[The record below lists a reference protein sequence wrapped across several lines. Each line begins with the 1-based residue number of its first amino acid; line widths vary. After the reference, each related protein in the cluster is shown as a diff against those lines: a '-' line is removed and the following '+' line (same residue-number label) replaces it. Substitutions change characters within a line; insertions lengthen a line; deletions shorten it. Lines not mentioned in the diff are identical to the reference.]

1 MFTLGGM
8 LAERVR
14 EAELYQ
20 CIDGAR
26 VRCFACGHCCSIP
39 EGQAG
44 VCKVRFNRSG
54 KLFAPWGY
62 VACAQCDP
70 IEKKPFYHVR
80 PGSSAFSFG
89 MLGCDLHCPYCQNWE
104 ISQVVRDSQAGALTQ
119 EATPGDLVDRALRSG
134 ASAVIST
141 YNEPLITAEWAVSVF
156 REAKAAGLMTGFV
169 SNGNATP
176 RALEY
181 LRPWT
186 DLFKVDLKG
195 FEDSSYRRLGARL
208 EPVLDSIRRIHAMGF
223 WLEVVTLVVPGCNDS
238 SGELRRIAEFLAG
251 ISPAIPWHLTAF
263 HPDYK
268 MAESAATPV
277 ETLLRAAGIGVEA
290 GLRYVYAGNL
300 PGDCGELE
308 DTRCHGCGTTL
319 IRRLGFRILENGLGP
334 DGRCPRCAVAL
345 PGVF

>member
-1 MFTLGGM
+1 MFTLAGI

-14 EAELYQ
+14 EAELYER
-20 CIDGAR
+20 IDGAR
-26 VRCFACGHCCSIP
+26 VRCFACGHCCPIP

-44 VCKVRFNRSG
+44 VCKVRFNRTG

-70 IEKKPFYHVR
+70 IEKKPFFHVR

-104 ISQVVRDSQAGALTQ
+104 TSQVIRDPQSQAMPL
-119 EATPGDLVDRALRSG
+119 EATPRGLVERALRSG

-141 YNEPLITAEWAVSVF
+141 YNEPLITAEWAASVF
-156 REAKAAGLMTGFV
+156 REAKAEGLMTGFV

-176 RALEY
+176 RVLEY
-181 LRPWT
+181 LRPCT

-195 FEDSSYRRLGARL
+195 FEDAGYRRLGARL

-238 SGELRRIAEFLAG
+238 SDELSRMAEFLVG

-263 HPDYK
+263 YPDYK
-268 MAESAATPV
+268 MAENAATPV
-277 ETLLRAAGIGVEA
+277 ETLLRAARIGVA
-290 GLRYVYAGNL
+290 SGLRYVYAGNR
-300 PGDCGELE
+300 PGACGELE
-308 DTRCHGCGTTL
+308 DTRCHACGTTL
-319 IRRLGFRILENGLGP
+319 IRRLGFRILENRLGP
-334 DGRCPRCAVAL
+334 DGRCPQCTVVL